1 MLSSAAA
8 KSAGR
13 SHTFT
18 VQSRLP
24 DATKEAFIL
33 NKHTRGGG
41 GVISVYLEDLA
52 LGC

>member
-33 NKHTRGGG
+33 NKHTGEGAF
-41 GVISVYLEDLA
+41 ISVYLEDLA